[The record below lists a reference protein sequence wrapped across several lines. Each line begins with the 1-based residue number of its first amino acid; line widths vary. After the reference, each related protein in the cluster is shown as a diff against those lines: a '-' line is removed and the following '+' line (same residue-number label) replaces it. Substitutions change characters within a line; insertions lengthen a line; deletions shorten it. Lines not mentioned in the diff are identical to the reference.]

1 MTGNFFE
8 ELQVASG
15 KLQEF
20 YNEDGKNRRHRRCGG
35 AGLPS
40 FENKNR
46 RHRGCGGAGLGK
58 RKYKKG
64 EILKMKSFQHT

>member
-8 ELQVASG
+8 ELQVASC

-20 YNEDGKNRRHRRCGG
+20 YNEDGKNRRHRR
-35 AGLPS
+35 
-40 FENKNR
+40 
-46 RHRGCGGAGLGK
+46 CGGAGLGK